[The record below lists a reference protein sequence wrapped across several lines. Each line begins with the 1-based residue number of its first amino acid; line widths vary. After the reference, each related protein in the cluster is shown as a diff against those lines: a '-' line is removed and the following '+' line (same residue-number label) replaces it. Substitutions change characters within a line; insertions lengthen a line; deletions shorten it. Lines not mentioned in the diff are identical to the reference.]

1 VKNTLAEHSELRQN
15 WRNFR
20 FNGNMNQLAK
30 IEAHSLPTEA
40 TVSLAKRKSVEETG
54 SLFEHFAWFYIFCRE
69 QMFRDDTARM
79 IKALWPQNKPD
90 PGAQIIELGCGPGFY
105 SSRLAAQFP
114 EISVLGVDQ
123 SNRQL
128 ERAKEK
134 ARSLG
139 LRNCYFESVNVL
151 DLSQADSSFDILIAS
166 RLFTV
171 LSEREHAVSEM
182 FRVLKAG
189 GRCFV
194 AEPRY
199 AFWASIPL
207 LAMWLLAKIT
217 RFQNGYR
224 EPTRATVLA
233 AVEFESLFKTQPW
246 KQVKTWQDGR
256 YQYAL
261 CEKG

>member
-1 VKNTLAEHSELRQN
+1 MKNLLAEHSKLSQIGRH
-15 WRNFR
+15 FR
-20 FNGNMNQLAK
+20 LHGNMNQLAK
-30 IEAHSLPTEA
+30 LEAPSLPKEVIA
-40 TVSLAKRKSVEETG
+40 SLAKRKSFEETE

-69 QMFRDDTARM
+69 QIFRDDTDRM
-79 IKALWPQNKPD
+79 IKALWPQTSPN

-105 SSRLAAQFP
+105 SSRLAARFP

-123 SNRQL
+123 SDRQL
-128 ERAKEK
+128 ERATEK
-134 ARSLG
+134 ALSLG
-139 LRNCYFESVNVL
+139 LGNCYFESVNVL

-189 GRCFV
+189 GRCFI

-199 AFWASIPL
+199 VFWASIPL
-207 LAMWLLAKIT
+207 FAMWLLAKIT
-217 RFQNGYR
+217 RFKNGYR
-224 EPTRATVLA
+224 EPTRATVLLA
-233 AVEFESLFKTQPW
+233 GEFESLFKTQPW
-246 KQVKTWQDGR
+246 NRVKTWQDGR